1 MSRPLI
7 GITANQ
13 SLINDTYA
21 VQATGVRNIEA
32 IVEASGC
39 MAVVIPG
46 DPNAIDTDTLMGML
60 DGVLLTGGRPNVH
73 PSYYGHEETEGHGP
87 FDRGR
92 DDALFQRFYANH
104 GFKRTGG
111 PDRMSRH
118 RLG

>member
-46 DPNAIDTDTLMGML
+46 SPDAIDTDTLMGML

-92 DDALFQRFYANH
+92 DDVVLPLTREIGRAH
-104 GFKRTGG
+104 V
-111 PDRMSRH
+111 
-118 RLG
+118 